1 MNEFN
6 NKSKGELKKLLVEKR
21 KALHDF
27 RFAFAGGKVK
37 NVKEGKAARKDIARI
52 MTAISLHDKQE
63 KVTQASAPQ
72 K

>member
-37 NVKEGKAARKDIARI
+37 NVKEGKAARKDVARI
-52 MTAISLHDKQE
+52 LTAMVLQDKQE
-63 KVTQASAPQ
+63 KVA
-72 K
+72 KK

>member
-6 NKSKGELKKLLVEKR
+6 GKNKDELKRLLVEKR

-37 NVKEGKAARKDIARI
+37 NVKEGKVARKDIARI
-52 MTAISLHDKQE
+52 LTALGAEAK
-63 KVTQASAPQ
+63 ASANVVS

>member
-6 NKSKGELKKLLVEKR
+6 NKSTGELKRLLVEKR
-21 KALHDF
+21 KKIHDF

-37 NVKEGKAARKDIARI
+37 NVKEGKVARKDIARI
-52 MTAISLHDKQE
+52 LTAINLQDK
-63 KVTQASAPQ
+63 AAQ

>member
-6 NKSKGELKKLLVEKR
+6 GKNKDELKRLLVEKL

-37 NVKEGKAARKDIARI
+37 NVKEGKVAKKDIARLFI
-52 MTAISLHDKQE
+52 G
-63 KVTQASAPQ
+63 
-72 K
+72 

>member
-6 NKSKGELKKLLVEKR
+6 SKNKEELKKLLVEKR

-27 RFAFAGGKVK
+27 RFAFAGGKIK
-37 NVKEGKAARKDIARI
+37 NVKLGKVARKDVARI
-52 MTAISLHDKQE
+52 LTAISLQNKA
-63 KVTQASAPQ
+63 TQ

>member
-6 NKSKGELKKLLVEKR
+6 SKNKDELKKLLVEKR

-37 NVKEGKAARKDIARI
+37 NVKEGKVARKDVARI
-52 MTAISLHDKQE
+52 LTAISLQN
-63 KVTQASAPQ
+63 KVVQ

>member
-1 MNEFN
+1 MEKIN
-6 NKSKGELKKLLVEKR
+6 SKTKEELKKLLVEKR

-37 NVKEGKAARKDIARI
+37 NVKEGKVARKDIARVL
-52 MTAISLHDKQE
+52 TAISLQNKAS
-63 KVTQASAPQ
+63 KVVT

>member
-37 NVKEGKAARKDIARI
+37 NVKEGKAARKDVARI
-52 MTAISLHDKQE
+52 LTAISLQDKQE
-63 KVTQASAPQ
+63 KVAQ

>member
-1 MNEFN
+1 MSEIN
-6 NKSKGELKKLLVEKR
+6 NKSKAELKKLLVEKR

-37 NVKEGKAARKDIARI
+37 NVKQGKEARKDIARVL
-52 MTAISLHDKQE
+52 TAISLQNKAE
-63 KVTQASAPQ
+63 ATKTS

>member
-6 NKSKGELKKLLVEKR
+6 NKSEGELKKLLVDKR

-37 NVKEGKAARKDIARI
+37 NVKGGKMARKDIARVL
-52 MTAISLHDKQE
+52 TAISMQKKTDVKNATG
-63 KVTQASAPQ
+63 VT

>member
-1 MNEFN
+1 MNEFS
-6 NKSKGELKKLLVEKR
+6 NKNKDELKRLLVEKR

-37 NVKEGKAARKDIARI
+37 NVKEGKAARKDIARVL
-52 MTAISLHDKQE
+52 TAISMQNKT
-63 KVTQASAPQ
+63 VPTSTSQ

>member
-6 NKSKGELKKLLVEKR
+6 NKSKGELKRLLVEKR
-21 KALHDF
+21 KNLHDF

-37 NVKEGKAARKDIARI
+37 NVKEGKVARKDIARI
-52 MTAISLHDKQE
+52 LTAISLQD
-63 KVTQASAPQ
+63 KVTATNTAA

>member
-6 NKSKGELKKLLVEKR
+6 SKNKDELKKLLVEKR

-37 NVKEGKAARKDIARI
+37 NVKEGKVARKDIARI
-52 MTAISLHDKQE
+52 LTAISLQN
-63 KVTQASAPQ
+63 KVAS

>member
-6 NKSKGELKKLLVEKR
+6 GKNKDELKKLLVEKR
-21 KALHDF
+21 KAIHDF

-37 NVKEGKAARKDIARI
+37 NVKEGRVARKDIARI
-52 MTAISLHDKQE
+52 LTAISLQNKA
-63 KVTQASAPQ
+63 VQ

>member
-6 NKSKGELKKLLVEKR
+6 GKNKDELKRLLVEKR

-37 NVKEGKAARKDIARI
+37 NVKEGKVARKDIARI
-52 MTAISLHDKQE
+52 LTALGAEAK
-63 KVTQASAPQ
+63 ASANVAT

>member
-6 NKSKGELKKLLVEKR
+6 SKNKDELKKLLAEKR
-21 KALHDF
+21 KTLHDF

-37 NVKEGKAARKDIARI
+37 NVKEGKVARKDIARI
-52 MTAISLHDKQE
+52 LTAMTLQNKT
-63 KVTQASAPQ
+63 VQ

>member
-6 NKSKGELKKLLVEKR
+6 SKNKDELKRLLVEKR

-37 NVKEGKAARKDIARI
+37 NVKEGKVARKDIARI
-52 MTAISLHDKQE
+52 LTAISAQSNVATK
-63 KVTQASAPQ
+63 
-72 K
+72 

>member
-6 NKSKGELKKLLVEKR
+6 SKNKDELKKLLAEKR

-37 NVKEGKAARKDIARI
+37 NVKEGKLARKDVARI
-52 MTAISLHDKQE
+52 LTAMSLQNKAAA
-63 KVTQASAPQ
+63 TNASQ

>member
-1 MNEFN
+1 MENIN
-6 NKSKGELKKLLVEKR
+6 SKTKEELKKLLVEKR

-37 NVKEGKAARKDIARI
+37 NVKEGKVARKDIARVL
-52 MTAISLHDKQE
+52 TAISMQNK
-63 KVTQASAPQ
+63 AST

>member
-1 MNEFN
+1 MNFN
-6 NKSKGELKKLLVEKR
+6 SNTKEELKKLLVEKR

-37 NVKEGKAARKDIARI
+37 NVKQGMLARKDIARVL
-52 MTAISLHDKQE
+52 TAISLQNKAAA
-63 KVTQASAPQ
+63 KAST

>member
-6 NKSKGELKKLLVEKR
+6 NKSEGELKKTLVEKR

-37 NVKEGKAARKDIARI
+37 NVKEGKAARKDIARVL
-52 MTAISLHDKQE
+52 TAISMKN
-63 KVTQASAPQ
+63 KAASTSASQ

>member
-6 NKSKGELKKLLVEKR
+6 NKNKDELKRLLVEKR

-27 RFAFAGGKVK
+27 RFAFAGGRVK
-37 NVKEGKAARKDIARI
+37 NVKEGKVARKDIARI
-52 MTAISLHDKQE
+52 LTAMNLQNKT
-63 KVTQASAPQ
+63 VQ

>member
-1 MNEFN
+1 MTSYTG
-6 NKSKGELKKLLVEKR
+6 KTKDELKKALADKR

-37 NVKEGKAARKDIARI
+37 NVKELKNNKKDVARI
-52 MTAISLHDKQE
+52 LTALH
-63 KVTQASAPQ
+63 VT

>member
-6 NKSKGELKKLLVEKR
+6 NKNKDELKKLLVEKR

-37 NVKEGKAARKDIARI
+37 NVKEGKFARKDVARI
-52 MTAISLHDKQE
+52 LTAMSFKN
-63 KVTQASAPQ
+63 KTAT

>member
-1 MNEFN
+1 MKELN
-6 NKSKGELKKLLVEKR
+6 SKTKDELKKLLAEKR

-37 NVKEGKAARKDIARI
+37 NVKEGKVAKKDIARI
-52 MTAISLHDKQE
+52 LTAL
-63 KVTQASAPQ
+63 ALQ

>member
-6 NKSKGELKKLLVEKR
+6 GKNKEELKRLLVEKR
-21 KALHDF
+21 KVLHNF

-37 NVKEGKAARKDIARI
+37 NVKEGKMARKDIARI
-52 MTAISLHDKQE
+52 LTVISL
-63 KVTQASAPQ
+63 Q

>member
-1 MNEFN
+1 MNEYN
-6 NKSKGELKKLLVEKR
+6 SKNKDELKKLLVEKR

-37 NVKEGKAARKDIARI
+37 NVKEGKVARKDIARI
-52 MTAISLHDKQE
+52 LTSINMQNKA
-63 KVTQASAPQ
+63 AS

>member
-6 NKSKGELKKLLVEKR
+6 SKNTAELKKLLVEKR

-37 NVKEGKAARKDIARI
+37 NVKEGKNARKDVARI
-52 MTAISLHDKQE
+52 LTAMNLQNK
-63 KVTQASAPQ
+63 AAQ